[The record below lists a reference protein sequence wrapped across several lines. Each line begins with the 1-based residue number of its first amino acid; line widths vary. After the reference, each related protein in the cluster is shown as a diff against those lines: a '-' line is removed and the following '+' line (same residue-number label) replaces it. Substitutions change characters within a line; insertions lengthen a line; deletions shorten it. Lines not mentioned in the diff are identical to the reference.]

1 MTESLIALFERD
13 MQRLKEDLEHYSEEE
28 AIWKIEGKIINPGGN
43 LVLHICGNLNHFIGA
58 VLGDTGYQRNR
69 ELEFSGKGIS
79 RRDLL
84 KQIDKTREMIAEVL
98 SGLSPEDLKRV
109 YPIEL
114 FGKPMTT
121 GFFLMHLYGH
131 LNWHRGHLNYH
142 RRLVDVG

>member
-13 MQRLKEDLEHYSEEE
+13 LQRLKEDLEQYSEEE
-28 AIWKIEGKIINPGGN
+28 AIWKTEGNIINPGGN

-79 RRDLL
+79 RLDLL

-98 SGLSPEDLKRV
+98 SGLSPEDLNRV

-121 GFFLMHLYGH
+121 GFFLVHLYGH